1 MKRKKFLESFLGAF
15 GAQKIQWNHTDND
28 KIIGTVIYDMNDS
41 EEKQDFIWHMTEENV
56 PSENVRK
63 TIDFLKYNELIS
75 LDRISTSLSSL
86 DLDFIDISE
95 RENLENELFNVEVK
109 MLDDGVETDS
119 YYFHY

>member
-1 MKRKKFLESFLGAF
+1 MKRKKFLESFLGAI
-15 GAQKIQWNHTDND
+15 GSQKIHWSHIDYN
-28 KIIGTVIYDMNDS
+28 KIIGTIIYDLNDS

-56 PSENVRK
+56 PSESVRK
-63 TIDFLKYNELIS
+63 TIDFLKNNELIN
-75 LDRISTSLSSL
+75 LDRINTSLSSL

-95 RENLENELFNVEVK
+95 RKYLENELLNVEVK